1 MKIGDIKDMSAQMI
15 PPRQRDENAGQAVD
29 KQAAGTFLPEEK
41 VTLSAR
47 AGDIQQIKNA
57 VARLPEI
64 REEKV
69 QELKSQIEKGTY
81 NTNSAGIAK
90 KMVGESLID
99 IFA

>member
-15 PPRQRDENAGQAVD
+15 PQRQRNENAGQAVD

-81 NTNSAGIAK
+81 NTNSTGIAK